1 MNRAPRPEETSRSA
15 RSRHAAVRS
24 AFPPLRYL
32 QHLLRLLLLLPV
44 ASCGRGEELTPPVV
58 LFGEHE
64 CDVCRMIISDDRY
77 AASALRLD
85 ARGRTEP
92 VRFDDIGCL
101 LEYERMPGVPPLIS
115 RWVSDQATT
124 RWIDADTAHYVHS
137 RRIHSPMAF
146 GLAAFGNPDD
156 AAALRRAADG
166 TGMTLDTARAL
177 HAAGRL
183 AIPWLDDAADDPSD
197 AEDAGDERNRPAAMT
212 GSRP

>member
-15 RSRHAAVRS
+15 SSRQAAVWS
-24 AFPPLRYL
+24 AFPPLRS
-32 QHLLRLLLLLPV
+32 LLRLLLLLPV
-44 ASCGRGEELTPPVV
+44 ASCGRGEDITPPVV

-64 CDVCRMIISDDRY
+64 CDVCRMIISDDRF

-101 LEYERMPGVPPLIS
+101 LEYERLPGVPPLLA

-124 RWIDADTAHYVHS
+124 RWIDADTAYYVHS
-137 RRIHSPMAF
+137 RLIHTPMAF
-146 GLAAFGNPDD
+146 GLAAFGDPDD
-156 AAALRRAADG
+156 ADALRRATDG

-183 AIPWLDDAADDPSD
+183 AIPWLDDATDDPSD
-197 AEDAGDERNRPAAMT
+197 AEDAGHERHRPAGMT